1 MIDDIV
7 FSYIYGCHMPLNAI
21 LSFYSHDMV
30 WAKKES
36 PQGYEIPFCATL
48 LEKENDV
55 VDKVLE
61 PVG

>member
-1 MIDDIV
+1 
-7 FSYIYGCHMPLNAI
+7 MPLNVI
-21 LSFYSHDMV
+21 FSFYLHDMV
-30 WAKKES
+30 WANNEA
-36 PQGYEIPFCATL
+36 PHGYENPFSTTL